1 MVPSTARG
9 RQEIGKRW
17 SPSARDLLS
26 SKIALLWAEA
36 AWPHEIVERLCAA
49 EVSGPKGPILNDE
62 QIINP
67 RTSKPYGKS
76 TIHRIIRGL
85 REEGRQFN
93 AQAVNARMGRA
104 VAGLLTLYRRA
115 LRDEDFAEARRCL
128 KDITVALGGYVPTT
142 INLGDKDLDDAID
155 EALAELA
162 ACGQTEDVSADTGTV
177 SGSEA
182 AD

>member
-1 MVPSTARG
+1 MTPGMTRG
-9 RQEIGKRW
+9 RPEAERRW
-17 SPSARDLLS
+17 SPSARDVLS
-26 SKIALLWAEA
+26 AKIARLWAEA

-49 EVSGPKGPILNDE
+49 EISGPTGPIPNDE

-67 RTSKPYGKS
+67 RTNKSYSKS

-142 INLGDKDLDDAID
+142 INIGDKDLDDVID

-162 ACGQTEDVSADTGTV
+162 ACTQTEDVSTHTGTV
-177 SGSEA
+177 SEGEA